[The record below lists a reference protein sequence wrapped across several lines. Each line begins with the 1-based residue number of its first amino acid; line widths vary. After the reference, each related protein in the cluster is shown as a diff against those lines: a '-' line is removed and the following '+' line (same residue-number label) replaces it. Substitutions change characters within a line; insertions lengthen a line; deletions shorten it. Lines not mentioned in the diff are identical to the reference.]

1 MTAQQPATP
10 TWRPRFPRAWKNT
23 KRWVLIVGLT
33 FISGVATFRG
43 MLEIIQANYAGDLDT
58 IMVLAIAGAV
68 ALLMLMI
75 LYVLDTLFTRP
86 RMIMMCVLLGVYLLL
101 EMISIGFGFGFY
113 WKIIAA
119 RSFVAQNTELA
130 TTDILTAMKV
140 TRSRLENITE
150 SISDASAHSAAMAK
164 QETETGGTCD
174 ANTQPTAGPRQR
186 LRAQDEA
193 DMQLAKKQV
202 DSRIAS
208 LAIVLNGLEQSV
220 ADFRDV
226 FAAGDIAQRNAA
238 VQRVSLNVRQAASQ
252 VNDFSVDPD
261 IALLIGQLQERAS
274 KAEFVDARSGVSF
287 SCPDRTLTRLLQR
300 TVNALQ
306 NLPPLNP
313 RDIIAAEGPEAT
325 KLAFLRLTNYMIQ
338 VATTFDFSVQRLTDT
353 EADLQRK
360 RQEAVRQ
367 GKDEVTAVRPA
378 PANIKT
384 LNESDIIPLLV
395 AIFIDACIAVIAFDK
410 QVRHYERYETQVNEA
425 KRAHD
430 RVFFDFIETIRGS
443 DPNAREDGWSVLS
456 TVIMNLFG
464 NFYVAIPK
472 SRDPV
477 IASLKM
483 FFSGLEDQRV
493 LQNVSYVPFLKHFVR
508 REFRKRDSTY
518 QNYRHF
524 DIYRFPRGAWA
535 SLLLNTIYDR
545 IERDRQQAPDD
556 VREARREHHAASTA
570 ETDARDHHA
579 PDPGN
584 DPAAANASAEPHGN
598 GTATPNGAD
607 DAFGDDAPSP
617 SPLPADG
624 PNGNG
629 GTGRFDTATAP
640 TLPAPESGGTDTPN
654 DAAEPNEPALG
665 ARRPAP
671 RLTHNGGTGRDDKL

>member
-1 MTAQQPATP
+1 M
-10 TWRPRFPRAWKNT
+10 WKNT

-58 IMVLAIAGAV
+58 VMVLAIAGAV

-86 RMIMMCVLLGVYLLL
+86 RMIMMCVLLGVYVLL

-130 TTDILTAMKV
+130 TSDILTAMKV

-164 QETETGGTCD
+164 RETETGGTCD
-174 ANTQPTAGPRQR
+174 ANAQPTAGPRQR

-208 LAIVLNGLEQSV
+208 LTIVLNGLEQSV
-220 ADFRDV
+220 ADFRSV
-226 FAAGDIAQRNAA
+226 FASGNIAQRNAA

-252 VNDFSVDPD
+252 VNDFSADPD
-261 IALLIGQLQERAS
+261 IALLITQLRERAS
-274 KAEFVDARSGVSF
+274 KTEFVDARSSVSF
-287 SCPDRTLTRLLQR
+287 SCPDQTLTRLLQR
-300 TVNALQ
+300 SVNALQ

-313 RDIIAAEGPEAT
+313 REIIAAEGPEAT

-338 VATTFDFSVQRLTDT
+338 VATTLDFSIQQLTDT
-353 EADLQRK
+353 QADLQRR

-367 GKDEVTAVRPA
+367 GQDTTTQVRPA
-378 PANIKT
+378 PDNIKT

-410 QVRHYERYETQVNEA
+410 QVRHYERYENQVNEA
-425 KRAHD
+425 KNAHE
-430 RVFFDFIETIRGS
+430 RVFFDFIETMRGH

-493 LQNVSYVPFLKHFVR
+493 LQNVTYVPFLKHFVR
-508 REFRKRDSTY
+508 REFRKRDSSY

-535 SLLLNTIYDR
+535 SLLLNTVYDR
-545 IERDRQQAPDD
+545 IER
-556 VREARREHHAASTA
+556 ERRETGDTAHAGETPQA
-570 ETDARDHHA
+570 ETKVRSQED
-579 PDPGN
+579 
-584 DPAAANASAEPHGN
+584 AAATSNDDSPAPNDAPPDGN
-598 GTATPNGAD
+598 GTVHVPIDTPD
-607 DAFGDDAPSP
+607 LEDAPETADSNH
-617 SPLPADG
+617 PA
-624 PNGNG
+624 N
-629 GTGRFDTATAP
+629 TARENA
-640 TLPAPESGGTDTPN
+640 DVVHF
-654 DAAEPNEPALG
+654 EPARG
-665 ARRPAP
+665 ARQHDDPGTPRDPVLGGSKAAP
-671 RLTHNGGTGRDDKL
+671 RLTHNGGTADPGSRRET

>member
-1 MTAQQPATP
+1 MTTIQPAP
-10 TWRPRFPRAWKNT
+10 AAWRPRISRLWKNT

-33 FISGVATFRG
+33 LISGVATFRG

-86 RMIMMCVLLGVYLLL
+86 RMIMMCVLLGVYVLL

-130 TTDILTAMKV
+130 TSDILTDMKV

-150 SISDASAHSAAMAK
+150 SISDASAHSAAMAR

-174 ANTQPTAGPRQR
+174 ANAQPTAGPRQR

-193 DMQLAKKQV
+193 DMTLAKKQV

-208 LAIVLNGLEQSV
+208 LNAVLNGLEQSV

-226 FAAGDIAQRNAA
+226 FASGDIAQRNAA

-261 IALLIGQLQERAS
+261 IALLISQLQERAS
-274 KAEFVDARSGVSF
+274 KTEFVDARSGVAF
-287 SCPDRTLTRLLQR
+287 SCPDQTLTRLLQR
-300 TVNALQ
+300 SINALQ

-313 RDIIAAEGPEAT
+313 REIIAAEGPEAT
-325 KLAFLRLTNYMIQ
+325 KLAFLRLANYMMQI
-338 VATTFDFSVQRLTDT
+338 ATTLDFSIQQLTDT
-353 EADLQRK
+353 QADLQRR

-367 GKDEVTAVRPA
+367 GQDTTTQVRPA
-378 PANIKT
+378 PDDVKT

-410 QVRHYERYETQVNEA
+410 QVRHYERYESQVNEA
-425 KRAHD
+425 KNAHD
-430 RVFFDFIETIRGS
+430 RVFFDFIETIRGHDS
-443 DPNAREDGWSVLS
+443 NAREDGWSVLS

-508 REFRKRDSTY
+508 REFRRRDSSY

-545 IERDRQQAPDD
+545 IERDRQM
-556 VREARREHHAASTA
+556 
-570 ETDARDHHA
+570 
-579 PDPGN
+579 
-584 DPAAANASAEPHGN
+584 
-598 GTATPNGAD
+598 
-607 DAFGDDAPSP
+607 
-617 SPLPADG
+617 
-624 PNGNG
+624 
-629 GTGRFDTATAP
+629 
-640 TLPAPESGGTDTPN
+640 APERGQDTQAQAGEQDRRWHPPARGGC
-654 DAAEPNEPALG
+654 AA
-665 ARRPAP
+665 
-671 RLTHNGGTGRDDKL
+671 TT

>member
-1 MTAQQPATP
+1 M
-10 TWRPRFPRAWKNT
+10 WKNT

-86 RMIMMCVLLGVYLLL
+86 RMIMMCVLLSVYVLL

-150 SISDASAHSAAMAK
+150 SISDASAHSAAMAT

-174 ANTQPTAGPRQR
+174 ANAQPTAGPRQR

-208 LAIVLNGLEQSV
+208 LAVVLNGLEQSV
-220 ADFRDV
+220 ADFRGV
-226 FAAGDIAQRNAA
+226 FASGDISQRNAA

-261 IALLIGQLQERAS
+261 IALLIGQLRERAS
-274 KAEFVDARSGVSF
+274 KSEFVDARSGVSF
-287 SCPDRTLTRLLQR
+287 SCPDQTLTRLLQR

-313 RDIIAAEGPEAT
+313 REIIAAEGPEAT
-325 KLAFLRLTNYMIQ
+325 KLAFLRLTNYMVQ
-338 VATTFDFSVQRLTDT
+338 VATSFDFSIQQLTDT
-353 EADLQRK
+353 EADLQRR
-360 RQEAVRQ
+360 RQEAVRLGQ
-367 GKDEVTAVRPA
+367 DTTTQVRPA
-378 PANIKT
+378 PDNIKT

-410 QVRHYERYETQVNEA
+410 QVRHYERYENQVNEA
-425 KRAHD
+425 KNAHE
-430 RVFFDFIETIRGS
+430 RVFFDFIETMRGH

-508 REFRKRDSTY
+508 REFRKRDSSY

-545 IERDRQQAPDD
+545 IEQDRKSEQ
-556 VREARREHHAASTA
+556 VRTQDTETVVSGQ
-570 ETDARDHHA
+570 TDAGARQHEEMELEAAHDTA
-579 PDPGN
+579 SGN
-584 DPAAANASAEPHGN
+584 GAAAQHGN
-598 GTATPNGAD
+598 GAANGHGMADPFERSNSPPPNPPATRA
-607 DAFGDDAPSP
+607 
-617 SPLPADG
+617 
-624 PNGNG
+624 
-629 GTGRFDTATAP
+629 R
-640 TLPAPESGGTDTPN
+640 EKTDL
-654 DAAEPNEPALG
+654 ARAEPAETSKPGNEVPEERPGPDEPTPPRDPILG
-665 ARRPAP
+665 GQAAPP
-671 RLTHNGGTGRDDKL
+671 RLTHNGGTVDPGSRREG